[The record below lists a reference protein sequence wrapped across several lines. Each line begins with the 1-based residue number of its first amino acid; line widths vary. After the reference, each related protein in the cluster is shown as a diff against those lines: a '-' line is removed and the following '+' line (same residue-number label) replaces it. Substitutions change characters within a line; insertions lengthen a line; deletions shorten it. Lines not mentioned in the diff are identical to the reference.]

1 MLILFHNNKWATT
14 LTSTIKIILTA
25 SKTKEKSTPVK
36 LNIKMKIY
44 LRKMMNKMMKVLC
57 TRNTMKTKMIS
68 TTTTLKWPTICP
80 LMKEATLKTK
90 KESTRDMRTTG
101 LIKMRTLKITMIT
114 NTRMEIW
121 TMSKVFMKNLEKEA
135 EVKNTNK

>member
-14 LTSTIKIILTA
+14 LTSTIKIIPIA
-25 SKTKEKSTPVK
+25 SKIKEKSTPVK

>member
-14 LTSTIKIILTA
+14 LTSTIKIIPIA
-25 SKTKEKSTPVK
+25 SKIKEKSTPVK

-68 TTTTLKWPTICP
+68 TTTTLKWRTICP
-80 LMKEATLKTK
+80 LMKGATLKMK